1 MTVFSSPALMKMDE
15 RSMNRRR
22 GRGFA
27 ILAVLVA
34 VCGTE
39 DGAAAGPAFEGRWFI
54 DASCSSLFCPIKHKR
69 LIAHVHDGRIARIE
83 GLPGEA
89 KGLVNPDGGVAISI
103 RLFSI
108 TAHIWGRINATGG
121 GGDWSSDSAICS
133 RGAWR
138 AVAGR

>member
-1 MTVFSSPALMKMDE
+1 MSMDE

-22 GRGFA
+22 SRRVA
-27 ILAVLVA
+27 ILAVLIA
-34 VCGTE
+34 IAGAG
-39 DGAAAGPAFEGRWFI
+39 DGAIAGQSFEGRWFI

-89 KGLVNPDGGVAISI
+89 KGLVNPDGGVAISV

-108 TAHIWGRINATGG
+108 TAHIWGRINETSGS
-121 GGDWSSDSAICS
+121 GDWSSDSAICS